1 LEGEHETG
9 KAAARLD
16 GAASAI
22 RARLAKGGAVR
33 TADPGATA
41 VSLIMGTSADNV
53 AAWSALFGSLALEL
67 AGMIAM
73 MRAESRHELASVRST
88 GNAGQSASQA
98 ASSTALSIEPGVRR
112 TRAIAGVTLI
122 DPPKSA
128 AIEGVD
134 TVGRFMLACLGK
146 APGEETAGGAIY
158 ARYQRW
164 REEQQPPVGAL
175 DLSAFAQQFAE
186 RCERVGIRTR
196 RDGRKVYCLGVQ
208 LVA

>member
-9 KAAARLD
+9 RAAVRLDEAAA
-16 GAASAI
+16 AI
-22 RARLAKGGAVR
+22 RARLARSAGAQ

-41 VSLIMGTSADNV
+41 VSLIVGTSAENV
-53 AAWSALFGSLALEL
+53 AAWSALLGSLALEL

-73 MRAESRHELASVRST
+73 MRAESRHEVASVGSID
-88 GNAGQSASQA
+88 NADQSASQA
-98 ASSTALSIEPGVRR
+98 ASSAALSVEPSARR
-112 TRAIAGVTLI
+112 TRIIAGVTLI
-122 DPPKSA
+122 DLPRPTVS
-128 AIEGVD
+128 GVD
-134 TVGRFMLACLGK
+134 TVGRYMLACLRK

-164 REEQQPPVGAL
+164 CDEQQPLLGAL

-186 RCERVGIRTR
+186 RCDRVGIGTR
-196 RDGRKVYCLGVQ
+196 RDGRKVYCLDVK